1 MGGGYVAYDT
11 ESTSQLKG
19 TVMFY
24 LLQIIARSVISK
36 TDGNI
41 DFYVNSDNFLNSLP
55 AKLNV
60 STSQIWPMATG
71 LPPLILQHYITV
83 LCLISIYI
91 YFLPQDCVCVSLAP
105 NSDWHRVGASQTSIN
120 VCGRV
125 ERREGEEANWVQQF
139 VDGSSYSHCFGHGMD
154 GTRKPETIYC

>member
-1 MGGGYVAYDT
+1 MGGGYVTYDT

-19 TVMFY
+19 TVVFY
-24 LLQIIARSVISK
+24 LLQIIARCVISK

-41 DFYVNSDNFLNSLP
+41 DFYVNSDSFLNSLP

-71 LPPLILQHYITV
+71 LPPLMLQHCITAS
-83 LCLISIYI
+83 CLISTYM
-91 YFLPQDCVCVSLAP
+91 YFLPQDCVRVSLAP
-105 NSDWHRVGASQTSIN
+105 NSDWHRVGASRTSIS

-125 ERREGEEANWVQQF
+125 ERREGEGGKLGATV
-139 VDGSSYSHCFGHGMD
+139 C
-154 GTRKPETIYC
+154 